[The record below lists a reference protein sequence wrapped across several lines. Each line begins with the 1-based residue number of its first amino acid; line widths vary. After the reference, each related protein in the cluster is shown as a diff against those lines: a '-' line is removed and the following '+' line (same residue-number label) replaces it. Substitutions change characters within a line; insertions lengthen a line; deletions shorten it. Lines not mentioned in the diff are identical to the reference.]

1 MQVHERT
8 HHINLTICGE
18 GEEFVASLIRERYP
32 DAEIYTE
39 DDSSEEWRKT
49 DLAREIKTK
58 KTPGKLLKAYRER
71 TGISIVELAKA
82 VGTKY
87 PNISAMEND
96 RRAIG
101 LSMAKKLGDVL
112 EVDFKKFLE

>member
-32 DAEIYTE
+32 DAVISTE
-39 DDSSEEWRKT
+39 DNSSEEWRKT
-49 DLAREIKTK
+49 DLDREIKTK
-58 KTPGKLLKAYRER
+58 KTPGKLLRAYRER

-87 PNISAMEND
+87 PNISAIEND

-101 LSMAKKLGDVL
+101 LTMAKKLGDVL